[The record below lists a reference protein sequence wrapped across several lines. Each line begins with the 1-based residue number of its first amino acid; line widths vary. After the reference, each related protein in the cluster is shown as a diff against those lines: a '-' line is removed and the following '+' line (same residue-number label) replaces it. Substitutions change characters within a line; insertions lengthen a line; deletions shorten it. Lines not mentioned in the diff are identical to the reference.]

1 MKKTFA
7 LLLASALSLGALA
20 GCTPAGTDDED
31 NVAPVISGVAN
42 TATTVAGEEF
52 DALEGVTASDAE
64 DGDLTAS
71 VTVESI
77 PDLTFTDGVAT
88 PSMPGSYE
96 LIYSVVDSDGAE
108 GNAYCTLTVTR
119 AAAEAKELYSFDF
132 SEVTPAESDKRGWTA
147 SIDESVDG
155 TAELR
160 QGAYV
165 FDIASLGTAGDGSV
179 TLNKVIE
186 NPVAGDY
193 ELFVWAKSTV
203 PTYMHVIAEDAST
216 DDWKGIGGGYNLMVG
231 EKTQALSAKFT
242 LGEDNMTDALDLRL
256 HMGKI
261 TPNPEN
267 PADTSADAF
276 SLSIEKIALYCTTGT
291 ETRVDLYSQT
301 FDTDA
306 SSVTTQAGDGAA
318 ASVSAEDGAAKVD
331 IASYHDEGA
340 GGVWSLK
347 VDLSLANVVI
357 EEGAKYGYSLKVAAE
372 SAQAGELLVE
382 SRDAGVRANFNSF
395 SVAAGE
401 TKEVTGVFTAEAGI
415 ASDPVLRFQ
424 IGNPEAGV
432 TSNVLTLDDL
442 VFYRLD
448 GDKRTDRTLLD
459 RFLLFG
465 AGSSNELNEEKPYE
479 VFNGSDDSASQLG
492 IGTMYVEDGKLV
504 YHIEEAGE
512 ADWHNKLV
520 LGYKANPLVLPGNS
534 YYTFRIKIKASAPV
548 TFNFYVHDLNA
559 IDWDSGLLV
568 RENGVSIGTE
578 EVTLEYTTTNAPI
591 GESDYE
597 MLFQFGSA
605 ALAAIG
611 DVVIEVSEIT
621 VLQSELI

>member
-1 MKKTFA
+1 M
-7 LLLASALSLGALA
+7 
-20 GCTPAGTDDED
+20 
-31 NVAPVISGVAN
+31 
-42 TATTVAGEEF
+42 
-52 DALEGVTASDAE
+52 
-64 DGDLTAS
+64 
-71 VTVESI
+71 
-77 PDLTFTDGVAT
+77 
-88 PSMPGSYE
+88 
-96 LIYSVVDSDGAE
+96 
-108 GNAYCTLTVTR
+108 
-119 AAAEAKELYSFDF
+119 
-132 SEVTPAESDKRGWTA
+132 
-147 SIDESVDG
+147 
-155 TAELR
+155 
-160 QGAYV
+160 
-165 FDIASLGTAGDGSV
+165 

-242 LGEDNMTDALDLRL
+242 LGEDNMTDALDLRF

-291 ETRVDLYSQT
+291 ETRVDLYSQA
-301 FDTDA
+301 FDADA

>member
-20 GCTPAGTDDED
+20 GCAPKGPDEE

-52 DALEGVTASDAE
+52 DALQGVTASDAE

-132 SEVTPAESDKRGWTA
+132 SDVTPAESDKRGWTA
-147 SIDESVDG
+147 NIDESVEG
-155 TAELR
+155 TAELK

-165 FDIASLGTAGDGSV
+165 FDIASLGEAGDGSV

-186 NPVAGDY
+186 DPVAGDY

-216 DDWKGIGGGYNLMVG
+216 DDWKGIGGGYNLKVG
-231 EKTQALSAKFT
+231 ETTQALSAKFT

-267 PADTSADAF
+267 PDDTSADAF

-318 ASVSAEDGAAKVD
+318 ASVSAEGGAAKVD
-331 IASYHDEGA
+331 ITSYHDEGA

-347 VDLSLANVVI
+347 VDLSLANVAI
-357 EEGAKYGYSLKVAAE
+357 EEGAKYGYSLKVTAE
-372 SAQAGELLVE
+372 SAQSGELLVE
-382 SRDAGVRANFNSF
+382 SGDAGVRADFNSF

-401 TKEVTGVFTAEAGI
+401 TKEVTRVFTAEAGI
-415 ASDPVLRFQ
+415 ASGPVLRFQ

-432 TSNVLTLDDL
+432 TSNVLTLDDV

-448 GDKRTDRTLLD
+448 GDKRTDRTLQD

-504 YHIEEAGE
+504 YHIEQAGE

-534 YYTFRIKIKASAPV
+534 YYTFIIKIKASAPV

-578 EVTLEYTTTNAPI
+578 EVTLEYKTTNAPI

>member
-20 GCTPAGTDDED
+20 GCTPAGSDED

-42 TATTVAGEEF
+42 TATTVAGEAF
-52 DALEGVTASDAE
+52 DALQGVTASDAE
-64 DGDLTAS
+64 DGDLTES
-71 VTVESI
+71 ITVESI

-132 SEVTPAESDKRGWTA
+132 SDVTPAESDKRGWTA

-179 TLNKVIE
+179 TLNKTLTGLT
-186 NPVAGDY
+186 NGDY
-193 ELFVWAKSTV
+193 QFVVWARSSV
-203 PTYMHVIAEDAST
+203 DTYVHLLAEDAANEEWST
-216 DDWKGIGGGYNLMVG
+216 VGPGAWNVRVGTKVAPISTTFTIGDDTTKDI
-231 EKTQALSAKFT
+231 
-242 LGEDNMTDALDLRL
+242 DLRI

-267 PADTSADAF
+267 PEDATPDTF
-276 SLSIEKIALYCTTGT
+276 SLAIEKVALYCTSGT
-291 ETRVDLYSQT
+291 ETRVDLYSQA
-301 FDTDA
+301 FDADA

-357 EEGAKYGYSLKVAAE
+357 EEGAKYGYSLKVTAE

>member
-1 MKKTFA
+1 MSST
-7 LLLASALSLGALA
+7 S
-20 GCTPAGTDDED
+20 P
-31 NVAPVISGVAN
+31 P
-42 TATTVAGEEF
+42 
-52 DALEGVTASDAE
+52 
-64 DGDLTAS
+64 
-71 VTVESI
+71 
-77 PDLTFTDGVAT
+77 
-88 PSMPGSYE
+88 
-96 LIYSVVDSDGAE
+96 
-108 GNAYCTLTVTR
+108 
-119 AAAEAKELYSFDF
+119 
-132 SEVTPAESDKRGWTA
+132 
-147 SIDESVDG
+147 
-155 TAELR
+155 
-160 QGAYV
+160 
-165 FDIASLGTAGDGSV
+165 LGTAGDGSV

-186 NPVAGDY
+186 DPVAGDY

-216 DDWKGIGGGYNLMVG
+216 DDWKGIGGGYNLKVG
-231 EKTQALSAKFT
+231 ETTQALSAKFT

-276 SLSIEKIALYCTTGT
+276 TLSIEKIALYCTTGT

-301 FDTDA
+301 FDTDV

-318 ASVSAEDGAAKVD
+318 ATVAAEGGAAKVD

-347 VDLSLANVVI
+347 VDLSLTDGRHRRGRQVRLFDQRRRRECAGGRTARR
-357 EEGAKYGYSLKVAAE
+357 EQGRGACA
-372 SAQAGELLVE
+372 
-382 SRDAGVRANFNSF
+382 ANFNAF

-401 TKEVTGVFTAEAGI
+401 IKTVSGVFTAEAGI
-415 ASDPVLRFQ
+415 ATDPVLRFQ

-432 TSNVLTLDDL
+432 SSNVLTLDDL

-448 GDKRTDRTLLD
+448 GDKRTDRMLLD

-465 AGSSNELNEEKPYE
+465 AGSSNEFNEEKPYE

-534 YYTFRIKIKASAPV
+534 YYTFIIKIKASAPV
-548 TFNFYVHDLNA
+548 TFNFYVHDPQRHRLGQRPSRA
-559 IDWDSGLLV
+559 
-568 RENGVSIGTE
+568 
-578 EVTLEYTTTNAPI
+578 
-591 GESDYE
+591 
-597 MLFQFGSA
+597 
-605 ALAAIG
+605 
-611 DVVIEVSEIT
+611 
-621 VLQSELI
+621 